1 LRQNNPG
8 PAGLLTSNGRFVVSD
23 NPELAMM
30 TIVMMIMVLIFALVW
45 LVFMVPME
53 KGLHKRRM
61 ELIQK
66 KLRDKEERLKQ
77 RQCEGRT
84 AEEDRNDADNV
95 SAG

>member
-8 PAGLLTSNGRFVVSD
+8 PAGLHTRKGRFVVSD

-30 TIVMMIMVLIFALVW
+30 TIVMMIMVLIFAVVW
-45 LVFMVPME
+45 FVFMVPME

-66 KLRDKEERLKQ
+66 KLREKEERLKQ
-77 RQCEGRT
+77 RQREAQT
-84 AEEDRNDADNV
+84 AEEDRNDADV

>member
-1 LRQNNPG
+1 LRQNKPG
-8 PAGLLTSNGRFVVSD
+8 PAGLHTRKGRFVVSD

-30 TIVMMIMVLIFALVW
+30 TIVMMIMVLIFAVVW
-45 LVFMVPME
+45 FVFMVPME

-66 KLRDKEERLKQ
+66 KLREKEERLKQ
-77 RQCEGRT
+77 RQREART
-84 AEEDRNDADNV
+84 AEEDRNDADV

>member
-1 LRQNNPG
+1 M
-8 PAGLLTSNGRFVVSD
+8 VSD

-30 TIVMMIMVLIFALVW
+30 TIVMMIMVLIFAVVW
-45 LVFMVPME
+45 FVFMVPME

-66 KLRDKEERLKQ
+66 KLREKEERLKQ
-77 RQCEGRT
+77 RQREART
-84 AEEDRNDADNV
+84 AEEDRNDADV

>member
-1 LRQNNPG
+1 LRRNNPG
-8 PAGLLTSNGRFVVSD
+8 PAGLLTSKGRFVVSD

-30 TIVMMIMVLIFALVW
+30 TIVMMIMVLIFAVVW
-45 LVFMVPME
+45 FVFMVPME

-66 KLRDKEERLKQ
+66 KLREKEERLKQ
-77 RQCEGRT
+77 RQREARN

>member
-1 LRQNNPG
+1 MVN
-8 PAGLLTSNGRFVVSD
+8 D

-30 TIVMMIMVLIFALVW
+30 TIVMMIMVLIFAVVW
-45 LVFMVPME
+45 FVFMVPME

-66 KLRDKEERLKQ
+66 KLREKEERLKQ
-77 RQCEGRT
+77 RQREAGT

>member
-1 LRQNNPG
+1 
-8 PAGLLTSNGRFVVSD
+8 VVSD

-30 TIVMMIMVLIFALVW
+30 TIVMMIMVLIFAVVW
-45 LVFMVPME
+45 FVFMVPME

-66 KLRDKEERLKQ
+66 KLREKEERLKQ
-77 RQCEGRT
+77 RQREART
-84 AEEDRNDADNV
+84 AEEARNDADNV

>member
-1 LRQNNPG
+1 M
-8 PAGLLTSNGRFVVSD
+8 VSD

-30 TIVMMIMVLIFALVW
+30 TIVMMIMVLIFAVVW
-45 LVFMVPME
+45 FVFMVPME

-66 KLRDKEERLKQ
+66 KLREKEERLKKRQ
-77 RQCEGRT
+77 REART
-84 AEEDRNDADNV
+84 AEEDRNDADV

>member
-1 LRQNNPG
+1 MRRNNPG
-8 PAGLLTSNGRFVVSD
+8 PAGLLTSTGRFVVND

-30 TIVMMIMVLIFALVW
+30 TIVMMIMVLIFAVVW
-45 LVFMVPME
+45 FVFMVPME

-66 KLRDKEERLKQ
+66 KLREKEERLKQ
-77 RQCEGRT
+77 RQREART

>member
-1 LRQNNPG
+1 M
-8 PAGLLTSNGRFVVSD
+8 VSD

-30 TIVMMIMVLIFALVW
+30 TIVMMIMVLIFAVVW
-45 LVFMVPME
+45 FVFMVPME

-66 KLRDKEERLKQ
+66 KLREKEERLKQ
-77 RQCEGRT
+77 RQREAQT
-84 AEEDRNDADNV
+84 AEEDRNDADV

>member
-1 LRQNNPG
+1 
-8 PAGLLTSNGRFVVSD
+8 VVSD

-30 TIVMMIMVLIFALVW
+30 TIVMMIMVLIFAVVW
-45 LVFMVPME
+45 FVFMVPME

-66 KLRDKEERLKQ
+66 KLREKEERLKQ
-77 RQCEGRT
+77 RQREART
-84 AEEDRNDADNV
+84 AEEDRNDADV

>member
-1 LRQNNPG
+1 MVN
-8 PAGLLTSNGRFVVSD
+8 D
-23 NPELAMM
+23 KPELAMM
-30 TIVMMIMVLIFALVW
+30 TIVMMIMVLIFAVVW
-45 LVFMVPME
+45 FVFMVPME

-66 KLRDKEERLKQ
+66 KLRENEERLKK
-77 RQCEGRT
+77 RRREVRT

>member
-1 LRQNNPG
+1 MVN
-8 PAGLLTSNGRFVVSD
+8 D

-30 TIVMMIMVLIFALVW
+30 TIVMMIMVLIFAVVW
-45 LVFMVPME
+45 FVFMVPME

-66 KLRDKEERLKQ
+66 KLREKEERLKQ
-77 RQCEGRT
+77 QQREART

>member
-1 LRQNNPG
+1 LRRNNPG
-8 PAGLLTSNGRFVVSD
+8 PAGLLTSKGRFVVSD

-30 TIVMMIMVLIFALVW
+30 TIVMMIMVLIFAVVW
-45 LVFMVPME
+45 FVFMVPME

-66 KLRDKEERLKQ
+66 KLREKEERLKQ
-77 RQCEGRT
+77 RQREART
-84 AEEDRNDADNV
+84 AEEDRNDADV